1 MLICFFVRLSL
12 SWWAYTFPM
21 TGAAIATISYAA
33 VVRNTMT
40 KVLCVILCAIAT
52 VVVFALLVTTII
64 HVFVLGNLFPNDNA
78 IAISNR
84 PRSKQ
89 TNHHRW
95 LEQFRNVS
103 SETIEN
109 YLKFADSDS
118 NDLEAAI
125 DKFQEN
131 NSAQ

>member
-1 MLICFFVRLSL
+1 
-12 SWWAYTFPM
+12 
-21 TGAAIATISYAA
+21 
-33 VVRNTMT
+33 MT

-52 VVVFALLVTTII
+52 LVVFALLVTTII

-118 NDLEAAI
+118 SNDLEAAI
-125 DKFQEN
+125 DKIQEN